1 MTTIGKAVGAII
13 SGDYKRL
20 TYTMEGNTL
29 IFEVP
34 LRERDSCIV
43 VCCVRIDNNELT
55 IWRAGKNEPLKML
68 DSDPEL
74 VPKLKAWM
82 AANASNFID
91 LAETL
96 W

>member
-13 SGDYKRL
+13 SGDYNRL
-20 TYTMEGNTL
+20 TYSIDSNVLT
-29 IFEVP
+29 FEIP
-34 LRERDSCIV
+34 LREADTRIV
-43 VCCVRIDNNELT
+43 VCFVRLENNELT
-55 IWRAGKNEPLKML
+55 IWGVGKREPLKML

-74 VPKLKAWM
+74 VSKLKTWM
-82 AANASNFID
+82 AANVSDFID